1 MWPVESV
8 GYPPKSSM
16 IGVLQEEET
25 SRDEVHVAIEA
36 EMGGMLMN
44 QRMPRIASHARSYEK
59 GTEQTLP

>member
-1 MWPVESV
+1 
-8 GYPPKSSM
+8 M